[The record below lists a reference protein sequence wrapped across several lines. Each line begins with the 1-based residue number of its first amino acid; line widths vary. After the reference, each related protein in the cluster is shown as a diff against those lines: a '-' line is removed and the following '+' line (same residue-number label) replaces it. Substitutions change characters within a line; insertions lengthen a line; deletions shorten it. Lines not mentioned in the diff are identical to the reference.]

1 MVIYFHKRGSYG
13 RYRMVVRLQLLM
25 QSLPITT
32 YILTLN
38 IAHGEVYP
46 IQHYMIK
53 LVNDLWFSQGI
64 PVSSTN
70 KTDRLNIA
78 EILL

>member
-1 MVIYFHKRGSYG
+1 MVFNATYNSIRHG
-13 RYRMVVRLQLLM
+13 RYRMVVGLQLLM
-25 QSLPITT
+25 QSSPITT

-53 LVNDLWFSQGI
+53 LVNDLWFSLGI
-64 PVSSTN
+64 FN
-70 KTDRLNIA
+70 RI
-78 EILL
+78 I

>member
-1 MVIYFHKRGSYG
+1 MVIYFHKRGRHG
-13 RYRMVVRLQLLM
+13 RYHMVVRLQLLM
-25 QSLPITT
+25 QSSPITT

-53 LVNDLWFSQGI
+53 LVNDLWFSLGI
-64 PVSSTN
+64 LVSSTN
-70 KTDRLNIA
+70 KTDHLNIA